1 MNASRLALVLAMLG
15 TTLAAQQQRGEP
27 IDFMT
32 IVIEGKETLFLPK
45 SLVKHPPE
53 PPPPYTQRELDSI
66 NPLEKTPLFRSEPL
80 QYERRILQP
89 SDETLALTAHAGLYG
104 FAGLDALY
112 QTQVDSYTLDLRG
125 TLDRGG
131 PYRPNADYFRTHF
144 RALARTAT
152 QAAPDAPRMMNSGML
167 DVQTRSYRLFAVPSA
182 PERSAQ
188 TIALMLEQN
197 YSGGTALPYHAAF
210 ELHHTR
216 LRQMDSSTTNET
228 ELRARAR
235 SMPVHVDDIVLGA
248 RADLSVRNY
257 RGTTLHFHTVALA
270 GFYADSSFAVE
281 AQLGAQLGTTSWRR
295 TEFTP
300 LADVRARWRVMPWL
314 WLDGRLQSSM
324 APVYFRNELAHC
336 PYLSDTAAIGLQVS
350 PYQLDAG
357 VTFLPSSQFQIA
369 ANVRL
374 SSFSEAPYPEPL
386 ADGTFALRSTSWT
399 ERWIELR
406 SSYTPDRQDFIRA
419 MVRVLDATFDD
430 GSRVPY
436 RPAFTADIE
445 YGKAITERLIASVRT
460 GYVSS
465 RRASAYRSEQLQGYL
480 VIAARGEY
488 KLNNTLTVTAML
500 DNLAGSI
507 IELWQ
512 GYIERGSFV
521 GIGLAVRL

>member
-1 MNASRLALVLAMLG
+1 MNVYRITFALALLG

-32 IVIEGKETLFLPK
+32 IVIEGKEMLFLPK
-45 SLVKHPPE
+45 SLVKQPPE

-80 QYERRILQP
+80 EYQRRILQP

-112 QTQVDSYTLDLRG
+112 QTQVDRYTLDLRG

-152 QAAPDAPRMMNSGML
+152 QAAPDAPRMMGSGML
-167 DVQTRSYRLFAVPSA
+167 DVQTRTYRLFAVPSA

-188 TIALMLEQN
+188 TIALALQQQ
-197 YSGGTALPYHAAF
+197 YSGSTTLPYHAAF

-228 ELRARAR
+228 ELRARVS
-235 SMPVHVDDIVLGA
+235 SMPYRVENVQLGA
-248 RADLSVRNY
+248 LADLSVRNY
-257 RGTTLHFHTVALA
+257 RGTALHFHTLALS
-270 GFYADSSFAVE
+270 GSYADSAFAVE
-281 AQLGAQLGTTSWRR
+281 AQLGAQLGTTSWRT
-295 TEFTP
+295 TEFMP
-300 LADVRARWRVMPWL
+300 LADVRARWRILPWL

-324 APVYFRNELAHC
+324 APVYFRNELARC
-336 PYLSDTAAIGLQVS
+336 PYLSDTAAIGLQLS
-350 PYQLDAG
+350 PYQLDAEI
-357 VTFLPSSQFQIA
+357 TIIPSSQLQVLA
-369 ANVRL
+369 DLQL
-374 SSFSEAPYPEPL
+374 SSFSEAPYPEPQG
-386 ADGTFALRSTSWT
+386 DGTFALRYASWT
-399 ERWIELR
+399 QRTIELR
-406 SSYTPDRQDFIRA
+406 GRYTPNSQDFLRA
-419 MVRVLDATFDD
+419 TVRVLDATFDD

-436 RPAFTADIE
+436 RPEFTADLE

-465 RRASAYRSEQLQGYL
+465 RRASAQRTDRLQGYL

-488 KLNNTLTVTAML
+488 RLNSVLSVTAML
-500 DNLAGSI
+500 DNLAGST

-512 GYIERGSFV
+512 GYIERSSFV
-521 GIGLAVRL
+521 GIGLAVRF

>member
-1 MNASRLALVLAMLG
+1 MNASRLAFVIAMLG

-66 NPLEKTPLFRSEPL
+66 NPLEKTPLFRSEPPEY
-80 QYERRILQP
+80 QRRILQP

-112 QTQVDSYTLDLRG
+112 QTQVDRYTLDLRG

-152 QAAPDAPRMMNSGML
+152 QAAPDAPRMMSNGML
-167 DVQTRSYRLFAVPSA
+167 DVQTRAYQLFAVPSA

-188 TIALMLEQN
+188 TIALMLEQQ
-197 YSGGTALPYHAAF
+197 YSGSTTLPYHAAF

-228 ELRARAR
+228 ELRARAT
-235 SMPVHVDDIVLGA
+235 SMPVHVDNIVLGA
-248 RADLSVRNY
+248 RAELSVRNY
-257 RGTTLHFHTVALA
+257 RGAALHFHTLALA
-270 GFYADSSFAVE
+270 GMYSDSIFAVE
-281 AQLGAQLGTTSWRR
+281 AQLGAQLGTTSWRT

-300 LADVRARWRVMPWL
+300 LADVRARWRIMPWL
-314 WLDGRLQSSM
+314 WLDGRIQSSM

-336 PYLSDTAAIGLQVS
+336 PYLSDTAAIGLQLS
-350 PYQLDAG
+350 PYQLDAEI
-357 VTFLPSSQFQIA
+357 TIIPSPQLQVSATVQ
-369 ANVRL
+369 L
-374 SSFSEAPYPEPL
+374 SSFSEAPYAEPQG
-386 ADGTFALRSTSWT
+386 DGTFALRYASWT
-399 ERWIELR
+399 QRTIELR
-406 SSYTPDRQDFIRA
+406 SSYTPDSQDFIRA
-419 MVRVLDATFDD
+419 MVRVLDATFDN

-436 RPAFTADIE
+436 RPEFTADIE
-445 YGKAITERLIASVRT
+445 YGKAITERLIASIRT

-465 RRASAYRSEQLQGYL
+465 RRASAQRTDRLQGYL

-488 KLNNTLTVTAML
+488 RLNSVLSVTAML
-500 DNLAGSI
+500 DNLTG
-507 IELWQ
+507 
-512 GYIERGSFV
+512 
-521 GIGLAVRL
+521 